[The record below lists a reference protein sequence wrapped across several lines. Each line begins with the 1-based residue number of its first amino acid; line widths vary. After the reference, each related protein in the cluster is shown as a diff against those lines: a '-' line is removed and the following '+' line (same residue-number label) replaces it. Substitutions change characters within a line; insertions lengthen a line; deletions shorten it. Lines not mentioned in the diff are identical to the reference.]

1 MLDKE
6 SLKLLL
12 VEDDE
17 DDYTLTSAVL
27 RDIAGVAIA
36 MTWVK
41 TLEAALAALHTQ
53 SFDVCL
59 SDYHL
64 GKHTGIDLLN
74 ATAAQGFTVPI
85 IMLTGQ
91 SDRGIDLAAMGAGA
105 ADYLIKADITP
116 VMVERSI
123 RYTLNH
129 ARTLAALKE
138 KEQQYALVAQ
148 AANDG
153 IWDWNW
159 QTQTIYFSPRWLAIL
174 GYKSDEFQPTLKEWT
189 DQIHPEDQA
198 RFETELKHHQSG
210 QNTVFRSEYRI
221 RHKDDS
227 YRWVLSQGMAV
238 RDAHGCI
245 LRIAGSQTDLTHH
258 VALFDQLTGLP
269 SRALFLEQ
277 LRRAFSRTE
286 RQSEYLLAVLFL
298 DCDRFKVV
306 NDSLGHAI
314 GDRLLQAV
322 AQRLEEALRPGDVVA
337 RLGGDEFA
345 ILLENLSSRH
355 DAESIA
361 TRINQ
366 TLARPFALDGHTV
379 YISGSIGIAFNAV
392 HPQAAEAQ
400 QPEDL
405 LRDADTA
412 MYRAKAAGK
421 SQYAVFEGTMHEQ
434 AQRTLQLET
443 DLRRAIEAKE
453 FRLFYQPIWSLTTN
467 AMTGFEALIRWV
479 HPERGMVSPAEF
491 IPIAEETGL
500 ILPIGQWVIQE
511 ACRQMNVWRNKFPA
525 AHALTVSVNLSAKQF
540 SEPNLVGQIEATL
553 DRTDFPP
560 HRLKIEITET
570 MIVENHQAAVLILT
584 QLQALGVQIQ
594 VDDFG
599 TGYSSLSV
607 LHNLPL
613 DTLKIDISFIRLL
626 ETDPDNAEIVKVII
640 KLAHNLGMEAIAE
653 GVETQAQR
661 LRLKSLGCDFAQ
673 GYLLAKPLP
682 PLEIEQLMAVLEP
695 ALPSRETLQDQTP
708 TAVGSAF
715 HARLSSG

>member
-1 MLDKE
+1 MLAKE
-6 SLKLLL
+6 SLNLLL

-17 DDYTLTSAVL
+17 DDYALTSDVL
-27 RDIAGVAIA
+27 REISGVAMA
-36 MTWVK
+36 MTWVQ
-41 TLEAALAALHTQ
+41 TFEAALEALQTQ

-74 ATAAQGFTVPI
+74 ATAAQGVTVPI

-91 SDRGIDLAAMGAGA
+91 SDRGIDLAAMRAGA
-105 ADYLIKADITP
+105 ADYLVKADITP

-138 KEQQYALVAQ
+138 KEQQYVLVAQ

-174 GYKSDEFQPTLKEWT
+174 GYKSDELQPTFKEWT
-189 DQIHPEDQA
+189 DRIHPEDQI
-198 RFETELKHHQSG
+198 RFEVELNHHLSG
-210 QNTVFRSEYRI
+210 KNAVFRSEYRI
-221 RHKDDS
+221 RHQDDS

-238 RDAHGCI
+238 RDAQGCI

-322 AQRLEEALRPGDVVA
+322 AQRLEDSLRPGDVVA

-345 ILLENLSSRH
+345 ILLENLPSRRN
-355 DAESIA
+355 AEGIA

-366 TLARPFALDGHTV
+366 ALAMPFTLEGHTV

-392 HPQAAEAQ
+392 YSQEEEAQ
-400 QPEDL
+400 NPADL
-405 LRDADTA
+405 LRNADTA

-443 DLRRAIEAKE
+443 DLRRAIESQQ
-453 FRLFYQPIWSLTTN
+453 FQLFYQPIWSLNTN
-467 AMTGFEALIRWV
+467 VMTGFEALIRWN

-500 ILPIGQWVIQE
+500 ILPIGQWVLQE
-511 ACRQMNVWRNKFPA
+511 ACRQMNVWRNTFPA
-525 AHALTVSVNLSAKQF
+525 AHLLTISVNLSAKQF
-540 SEPNLVGQIEATL
+540 SEPNLVGQIQATL
-553 DRTDFPP
+553 DQTGLPP

-570 MIVENHQAAVLILT
+570 MIVENHHAAVQILT
-584 QLQALGVQIQ
+584 QLQTLGVQIQ

-607 LHNLPL
+607 LHSLPL
-613 DTLKIDISFIRLL
+613 DTLKIDISFIRLI

-673 GYLLAKPLP
+673 GYLLSKPLP
-682 PLEIEQLMAVLEP
+682 PVEIERLMAVPEA
-695 ALPSRETLQDQTP
+695 ALLIEETFKNKRPS
-708 TAVGSAF
+708 AIGSAF
-715 HARLSSG
+715 KPSP

>member
-1 MLDKE
+1 MLAKD

-17 DDYTLTSAVL
+17 DDYLLTSEVL
-27 RDIAGVAIA
+27 CEIAGVEIAI
-36 MTWVK
+36 TWVT
-41 TLEAALAALHTQ
+41 TLEMALDVLHTQ

-64 GKHTGIDLLN
+64 GQHTGLDLLN
-74 ATAAQGFTVPI
+74 ATIAQKLAVPI

-91 SDRGIDLAAMGAGA
+91 SDRDTDLAAMAAGA
-105 ADYLIKADITP
+105 SDYLIKADITP
-116 VMVERSI
+116 AMVERSI

-129 ARTLAALKE
+129 ASTLAALRE

-174 GYKSDEFQPTLKEWT
+174 GYDREELQSTPQEWI
-189 DQIHPEDQA
+189 DRIHTEDKA
-198 RFETELKHHQSG
+198 RFEVELESHLSG
-210 QNTVFRSEYRI
+210 ENAVFRSEYRI
-221 RHKDDS
+221 LHKDET
-227 YRWVLSQGMAV
+227 YRWVLSQGLAV
-238 RDAHGCI
+238 RNAQGSV

-277 LRRAFSRTE
+277 LKRAFSRAE
-286 RQSEYLLAVLFL
+286 RQSGYQLAVLFL

-314 GDRLLQAV
+314 GDQLLQAV
-322 AQRLEEALRPGDVVA
+322 AQRLEDSLRPGDVVA

-345 ILLENLSSRH
+345 ILLENLQSPQ
-355 DAESIA
+355 DAEHIA

-366 TLARPFALDGHTV
+366 SLTKFFSLEGHTV
-379 YISGSIGIAFNAV
+379 YISGSIGIAFNSQ
-392 HPQAAEAQ
+392 HSQ

-434 AQRTLQLET
+434 AQRSLQLET
-443 DLRRAIEAKE
+443 DLRCAIEAE
-453 FRLFYQPIWSLTTN
+453 QFQLFYQPIWSLETN
-467 AMTGFEALIRWV
+467 SITGFEALIRWP
-479 HPERGMVSPAEF
+479 HSERGMISPAEF

-500 ILPIGQWVIQE
+500 IVPIGQWVIQE
-511 ACRQMNVWRNKFPA
+511 ACRQMKIWKDQFPSA
-525 AHALTVSVNLSAKQF
+525 QPLTVSVNLSARQF
-540 SEPNLVGQIEATL
+540 SDPNLVSHIQSTL
-553 DRTDFPP
+553 AQTGFPP

-570 MIVENHQAAVLILT
+570 MIVENHQAAVQILT
-584 QLQALGVQIQ
+584 QLQAIGIQIQ

-613 DTLKIDISFIRLL
+613 DTLKIDISFVRLL

-640 KLAHNLGMEAIAE
+640 KLAQNLGMVAIAE
-653 GVETQAQR
+653 GVETQSQ
-661 LRLKSLGCDFAQ
+661 LRQLKALGCDFAQ

-682 PLEIEQLMAVLEP
+682 PLEIERLVAALEP
-695 ALPSRETLQDQTP
+695 AL
-708 TAVGSAF
+708 
-715 HARLSSG
+715 LSQIKG

>member
-1 MLDKE
+1 MLAKE
-6 SLKLLL
+6 SLQLLL

-17 DDYTLTSAVL
+17 DDYLLTSDVL
-27 RDIAGVAIA
+27 SEISGVAIA
-36 MTWVK
+36 ITWVA
-41 TLEAALAALHTQ
+41 TLEAALEVLQTQ
-53 SFDVCL
+53 YFDVCL

-64 GKHTGIDLLN
+64 GKHTGLDLLH
-74 ATAAQGFTVPI
+74 AAIARNLAVPI

-91 SDRGIDLAAMGAGA
+91 GDRDTDLAAMEAGA
-105 ADYLIKADITP
+105 ADYLVKADITP
-116 VMVERSI
+116 AMVERSI

-129 ARTLAALKE
+129 TRTLAALKE
-138 KEQQYALVAQ
+138 KEQQYALVTQ

-174 GYKSDEFQPTLKEWT
+174 GYESDELQPTPQEWI
-189 DQIHPEDQA
+189 DRIHSEDKI
-198 RFETELKHHQSG
+198 RFEAELKQHLSG
-210 QNTVFRSEYRI
+210 ENAVFRSEYRI

-238 RDAHGCI
+238 RDALGCI
-245 LRIAGSQTDLTHH
+245 LRVAGSQTDLTHH

-277 LRRAFSRTE
+277 LKRAFSRTE
-286 RQSEYLLAVLFL
+286 RQSEYQLAVLFL

-314 GDRLLQAV
+314 GDQLLQAV
-322 AQRLEEALRPGDVVA
+322 AQRLEESLRPGDVVA

-345 ILLENLSSRH
+345 ILLENLQSH
-355 DAESIA
+355 QDAEYIA

-366 TLARPFALDGHTV
+366 ALVRPFTLNGHTV

-392 HPQAAEAQ
+392 HTQETKPQ

-443 DLRRAIEAKE
+443 DLRRAIEAKQ

-467 AMTGFEALIRWV
+467 RITGFEALIRWV
-479 HPERGMVSPAEF
+479 HPERGLVSPAEF

-500 ILPIGQWVIQE
+500 ILPIGQWVIKE
-511 ACRQMNVWRNKFPA
+511 ACRQMNVWRERFLA
-525 AHALTVSVNLSAKQF
+525 AQPLTVSVNLSARQF
-540 SEPNLVGQIEATL
+540 SQPNLVSQIQATL
-553 DRTDFPP
+553 DRSKFPP
-560 HRLKIEITET
+560 HRFKIEITET
-570 MIVENHQAAVLILT
+570 MIVENRQTAVLILT
-584 QLQALGVQIQ
+584 QLQTLGVQIQ

-626 ETDPDNAEIVKVII
+626 ETDPENAEIVKVII
-640 KLAHNLGMEAIAE
+640 KLAQNLGMVAIAE
-653 GVETQAQR
+653 GVETQAQ
-661 LRLKSLGCDFAQ
+661 LRHLKALGCDFAQ

-682 PLEIEQLMAVLEP
+682 PLEIEALMAALDP
-695 ALPSRETLQDQTP
+695 ALLKQ
-708 TAVGSAF
+708 GN
-715 HARLSSG
+715 G

>member
-1 MLDKE
+1 MLAKE

-27 RDIAGVAIA
+27 REICGVAIA
-36 MTWVK
+36 VTWVE
-41 TLEAALAALHTQ
+41 TFDAALEALQTQ

-64 GKHTGIDLLN
+64 GKHTGIDLLH
-74 ATAAQGFTVPI
+74 ATAAQGSTVPI

-105 ADYLIKADITP
+105 ADYLVKADITP

-174 GYKSDEFQPTLKEWT
+174 GYKSDELQPTSQEWT
-189 DQIHPEDQA
+189 DRIHPEDQA
-198 RFETELKHHQSG
+198 RFEVELEHHLSG
-210 QNTVFRSEYRI
+210 QNAVFRSEYRI
-221 RHKDDS
+221 RHKDGS

-238 RDAHGCI
+238 RDAQGCI

-258 VALFDQLTGLP
+258 VALFDQLTSLP

-314 GDRLLQAV
+314 GDRLLQEV
-322 AQRLEEALRPGDVVA
+322 AQRLEASLRPGDVVA

-345 ILLENLSSRH
+345 ILLENLQSPQ
-355 DAESIA
+355 DAEHIA
-361 TRINQ
+361 IRINQ
-366 TLARPFALDGHTV
+366 ALTRPFSLMGHTV
-379 YISGSIGIAFNAV
+379 YISGSIGIAFNIP
-392 HPQAAEAQ
+392 HFDRRYAQ
-400 QPEDL
+400 NPEDL

-421 SQYAVFEGTMHEQ
+421 SQYAVFEGVMHEQ

-443 DLRRAIEAKE
+443 DLRRAIEAKQ
-453 FRLFYQPIWSLTTN
+453 FQLFYQPIWSLSTD
-467 AMTGFEALIRWV
+467 AMTGFEALIRWN

-511 ACRQMNVWRNKFPA
+511 ACRQMNVWRNEFSA
-525 AHALTVSVNLSAKQF
+525 ARALTVSVNLSAKQL
-540 SEPNLVGQIEATL
+540 SEPNLVDQIQATL
-553 DRTDFPP
+553 DQTGFPP

-570 MIVENHQAAVLILT
+570 MIVENHQAAVQILT
-584 QLQALGVQIQ
+584 QLQTLGVQIQ

-607 LHNLPL
+607 LHSLPL
-613 DTLKIDISFIRLL
+613 DTLKIDISFVRLL
-626 ETDPDNAEIVKVII
+626 ETDPENAEIVKVII

-661 LRLKSLGCDFAQ
+661 LQLKSLGCDFAQ

-682 PLEIEQLMAVLEP
+682 PLEIERLLATPQP
-695 ALPSRETLQDQTP
+695 ALLSREMRKDKKPATVVTTQ
-708 TAVGSAF
+708 
-715 HARLSSG
+715 

>member
-1 MLDKE
+1 MLAKD

-17 DDYTLTSAVL
+17 DDYLLTSEVL
-27 RDIAGVAIA
+27 CEIAGVDIAI
-36 MTWVK
+36 TWVT
-41 TLEAALAALHTQ
+41 TLEAALDVLHTQ
-53 SFDVCL
+53 CFDVCL

-64 GKHTGIDLLN
+64 GQHTGLDLLN
-74 ATAAQGFTVPI
+74 ATIAQKLAVPI

-91 SDRGIDLAAMGAGA
+91 SDRDTDLAAMAAGA
-105 ADYLIKADITP
+105 SDYLIKADITSA
-116 VMVERSI
+116 MVERSI

-129 ARTLAALKE
+129 ASTLAALKE

-174 GYKSDEFQPTLKEWT
+174 GYELEELQSTPQEWI
-189 DQIHPEDQA
+189 DRIHAEDKT
-198 RFETELKHHQSG
+198 RFEVELESHLSG
-210 QNTVFRSEYRI
+210 ENAVFRSEYRI
-221 RHKDDS
+221 LHKDET
-227 YRWVLSQGMAV
+227 YRWVLSQGLAV
-238 RDAHGCI
+238 RDAQGCV
-245 LRIAGSQTDLTHH
+245 LRVAGSQTDLTHH

-277 LRRAFSRTE
+277 LKRAFSRAE
-286 RQSEYLLAVLFL
+286 RQSGYQLAVLFL
-298 DCDRFKVV
+298 DCDRFKFV

-314 GDRLLQAV
+314 GDQLLQAV
-322 AQRLEEALRPGDVVA
+322 AQRLEDSLRPGDVVA

-345 ILLENLSSRH
+345 ILLENLQSPQ
-355 DAESIA
+355 DAEHIA

-366 TLARPFALDGHTV
+366 ALTKFFSLEGHTV
-379 YISGSIGIAFNAV
+379 YISGSIGIAFNSL
-392 HPQAAEAQ
+392 HSQ

-434 AQRTLQLET
+434 AQRSLQLET
-443 DLRRAIEAKE
+443 DLRCAIEAE
-453 FRLFYQPIWSLTTN
+453 QFQLFYQPIWSLATN
-467 AMTGFEALIRWV
+467 SITGFEALIRWP
-479 HPERGMVSPAEF
+479 HSERGMISPAEF

-500 ILPIGQWVIQE
+500 IVPIGQWVIQE
-511 ACRQMNVWRNKFPA
+511 ACRQMKIWKDQFPSA
-525 AHALTVSVNLSAKQF
+525 QPLTVSVNLSARQF
-540 SEPNLVGQIEATL
+540 SDPNLVSHIQSTL
-553 DRTDFPP
+553 AQTGFPP

-570 MIVENHQAAVLILT
+570 MIVENHQAAVQILT
-584 QLQALGVQIQ
+584 QLQAIGIQIQ

-613 DTLKIDISFIRLL
+613 DTLKIDISFVRLL

-640 KLAHNLGMEAIAE
+640 KLAQNLGMVAIAE
-653 GVETQAQR
+653 GVETQSQ
-661 LRLKSLGCDFAQ
+661 LRQLKALGCDFAQ

-682 PLEIEQLMAVLEP
+682 PMEIERLVAALEP
-695 ALPSRETLQDQTP
+695 A
-708 TAVGSAF
+708 
-715 HARLSSG
+715 RLSQIKG

>member
-1 MLDKE
+1 MLAKD

-17 DDYTLTSAVL
+17 DDYLLTSEVL
-27 RDIAGVAIA
+27 CEIAGVEIAI
-36 MTWVK
+36 TWVT
-41 TLEAALAALHTQ
+41 TLEMALDVLHTQ

-64 GKHTGIDLLN
+64 GQHTGLDLLN
-74 ATAAQGFTVPI
+74 ATIAQKLAVPI

-91 SDRGIDLAAMGAGA
+91 SDRDTDLAAMAAGA
-105 ADYLIKADITP
+105 SDYLVKTDITP
-116 VMVERSI
+116 AMVERSI

-129 ARTLAALKE
+129 ASTLAALRE

-174 GYKSDEFQPTLKEWT
+174 GYDREELQSTPQEWI
-189 DQIHPEDQA
+189 DRIHTEDKA
-198 RFETELKHHQSG
+198 RFEVELESHLSG
-210 QNTVFRSEYRI
+210 ENAVFRSEYRI
-221 RHKDDS
+221 LHKDET
-227 YRWVLSQGMAV
+227 YRWVLSQGLAV
-238 RDAHGCI
+238 RNAQGSV

-277 LRRAFSRTE
+277 LKRAFSRAE
-286 RQSEYLLAVLFL
+286 RQSGYQLAVLFL

-314 GDRLLQAV
+314 GDQLLQAV
-322 AQRLEEALRPGDVVA
+322 AQRLEDSLRPGDVVA

-345 ILLENLSSRH
+345 ILLENLQSPQ
-355 DAESIA
+355 DAEHIA

-366 TLARPFALDGHTV
+366 SLTKFFSLEGHTV
-379 YISGSIGIAFNAV
+379 YISGSIGIAFNSQ
-392 HPQAAEAQ
+392 HSQ

-434 AQRTLQLET
+434 AQRSLQLET
-443 DLRRAIEAKE
+443 DLRCAIEAE
-453 FRLFYQPIWSLTTN
+453 QFQLFYQPIWSLETN
-467 AMTGFEALIRWV
+467 SITGFEALIRWP
-479 HPERGMVSPAEF
+479 HSERGMISPAEF

-500 ILPIGQWVIQE
+500 IVPIGQWVIQE
-511 ACRQMNVWRNKFPA
+511 ACRQMKIWKDQFPSA
-525 AHALTVSVNLSAKQF
+525 QPLTVSVNLSARQF
-540 SEPNLVGQIEATL
+540 SDPNLVSHIQSTL
-553 DRTDFPP
+553 AQTGFPP

-570 MIVENHQAAVLILT
+570 MIVENHQAAVQILT
-584 QLQALGVQIQ
+584 QLQAIGIQIQ

-613 DTLKIDISFIRLL
+613 DTLKIDISFVRLL

-640 KLAHNLGMEAIAE
+640 KLAQNLGMVAIAE
-653 GVETQAQR
+653 GVETQSQ
-661 LRLKSLGCDFAQ
+661 LRQLKALGCDFAQ

-682 PLEIEQLMAVLEP
+682 PLEIERLVAALEP
-695 ALPSRETLQDQTP
+695 A
-708 TAVGSAF
+708 
-715 HARLSSG
+715 RLSQIKG

>member
-1 MLDKE
+1 MLAKD
-6 SLKLLL
+6 SLQLLL

-17 DDYTLTSAVL
+17 DDYLLASDVL
-27 RDIAGVAIA
+27 SEISGVDIAI
-36 MTWVK
+36 TWV
-41 TLEAALAALHTQ
+41 TTIEAALKILQTQ
-53 SFDVCL
+53 FFDVCL
-59 SDYHL
+59 SDYQL
-64 GKHTGIDLLN
+64 GKDTGLDLLDA
-74 ATAAQGFTVPI
+74 ATAQKLTVPI

-91 SDRGIDLAAMGAGA
+91 SDRETDLAAMAAGA
-105 ADYLIKADITP
+105 ADYLVKTDLTP
-116 VMVERSI
+116 ALVERSI

-129 ARTLAALKE
+129 AHTLAALKE

-159 QTQTIYFSPRWLAIL
+159 QTQIIYFSPRWLAIL
-174 GYKSDEFQPTLKEWT
+174 GYESNELQPTLQEWV
-189 DQIHPEDQA
+189 DRIHSEDKA
-198 RFETELKHHQSG
+198 RFEGELQTHLSG
-210 QNTVFRSEYRI
+210 ENAVFRSEYRI

-227 YRWVLSQGMAV
+227 YRWVLSQGLAV
-238 RDAHGCI
+238 RDAQGCV

-277 LRRAFSRTE
+277 LRRTFSRTE
-286 RQSEYLLAVLFL
+286 RQSSYRLAVLFL

-322 AQRLEEALRPGDVVA
+322 AQRLEESLRPGDVVA

-345 ILLENLSSRH
+345 ILLENLQSH
-355 DAESIA
+355 QDAEYVA

-366 TLARPFALDGHTV
+366 ALARPFNLNGHTV
-379 YISGSIGIAFNAV
+379 YISVSIGIAFNNV
-392 HPQAAEAQ
+392 HSQ

-434 AQRTLQLET
+434 AQRSLQLET
-443 DLRRAIEAKE
+443 DLRRAIETKQ
-453 FRLFYQPIWSLTTN
+453 FQLFYQPIWSLATN
-467 AMTGFEALIRWV
+467 AMTGFEALIRWP
-479 HPERGMVSPAEF
+479 HPTRGMILPAEF

-511 ACRQMNVWRNKFPA
+511 ACRQMNLWKEQFPTVQPF
-525 AHALTVSVNLSAKQF
+525 TVSVNLSAKQF
-540 SEPNLVGQIEATL
+540 SEPNLVEQIQATL
-553 DRTDFPP
+553 NQTGFPP

-570 MIVENHQAAVLILT
+570 MIVENHQVAVQILT
-584 QLQALGVQIQ
+584 QLQALGIQIQ

-613 DTLKIDISFIRLL
+613 DTLKVDISFVRLL
-626 ETDPDNAEIVKVII
+626 KTDPDNAEIVKVII
-640 KLAHNLGMEAIAE
+640 KLAQNLGMEAIAE
-653 GVETQAQR
+653 GVETQAQ
-661 LRLKSLGCDFAQ
+661 LLQLKTLGCDFAQ

-682 PLEIEQLMAVLEP
+682 PLEIERLMAALEP
-695 ALPSRETLQDQTP
+695 A
-708 TAVGSAF
+708 
-715 HARLSSG
+715 RLNQGNNS

>member
-1 MLDKE
+1 MLAKD

-27 RDIAGVAIA
+27 REISGVAIA
-36 MTWVK
+36 ITWVT
-41 TLEAALAALHTQ
+41 TLEAALEALQTQ

-59 SDYHL
+59 SDFHL
-64 GKHTGIDLLN
+64 GKHTGLDLLN
-74 ATAAQGFTVPI
+74 AKVIQGFTVPI

-91 SDRGIDLAAMGAGA
+91 SDHGTDLAAMGAGA
-105 ADYLIKADITP
+105 ADYLVKAEITP
-116 VMVERSI
+116 AMVERSI

-129 ARTLAALKE
+129 AKTLTALQE

-159 QTQTIYFSPRWLAIL
+159 HTQTIYFSPRWIAIL
-174 GYKSDEFQPTLKEWT
+174 GYELEEFQATPKEWI
-189 DQIHPEDQA
+189 DRVHKEDKA
-198 RFETELKHHQSG
+198 RFEMELRNHLSG
-210 QNTVFRSEYRI
+210 KNAVFRSEYRI

-227 YRWVLSQGMAV
+227 YRWVLSQGMVV
-238 RDAHGCI
+238 RDAQGCI

-286 RQSEYLLAVLFL
+286 RQSEYQLAVLFL

-314 GDRLLQAV
+314 GDQLLQAV
-322 AQRLEEALRPGDVVA
+322 AQRLEDSLRPGDVVA

-345 ILLENLSSRH
+345 ILLENLQSH
-355 DAESIA
+355 QDAEYIA

-366 TLARPFALDGHTV
+366 ALVRPFSLSGLTV
-379 YISGSIGIAFNAV
+379 YISASIGIAFNEL
-392 HPQAAEAQ
+392 HAQ
-400 QPEDL
+400 SHAQKPEDL

-412 MYRAKAAGK
+412 MYHAKAAGK
-421 SQYAVFEGTMHEQ
+421 SQYAVFKTTMHEQ

-443 DLRRAIEAKE
+443 DLRCAIEAE
-453 FRLFYQPIWSLTTN
+453 QFQLFYQPIWSLTTN
-467 AMTGFEALIRWV
+467 AITGFEALIRWF
-479 HPERGMVSPAEF
+479 HPTRGMVSPAEF

-525 AHALTVSVNLSAKQF
+525 AQLLTVSVNLSAKQF
-540 SEPNLVGQIEATL
+540 SEPNLVGQIQATL
-553 DRTDFPP
+553 VKTGFPA

-570 MIVENHQAAVLILT
+570 MIVENHKAAVQILT
-584 QLQALGVQIQ
+584 QLQNLGVQIQ

-661 LRLKSLGCDFAQ
+661 RQLKALGCDFAQ

-682 PLEIEQLMAVLEP
+682 SLETERLLAALIPVL
-695 ALPSRETLQDQTP
+695 L
-708 TAVGSAF
+708 
-715 HARLSSG
+715 

>member
-1 MLDKE
+1 MLAKD

-17 DDYTLTSAVL
+17 DDYLLTSEVL
-27 RDIAGVAIA
+27 CEIAGVEIAI
-36 MTWVK
+36 TWVT
-41 TLEAALAALHTQ
+41 TLEMALDVLHTQ

-64 GKHTGIDLLN
+64 GQHTGLDLLN
-74 ATAAQGFTVPI
+74 ATIAQKLAVPI

-91 SDRGIDLAAMGAGA
+91 SDRDTDLAAMAAGA
-105 ADYLIKADITP
+105 SDYLVKTDITP
-116 VMVERSI
+116 AMVERSI

-129 ARTLAALKE
+129 ASTLAALRE

-174 GYKSDEFQPTLKEWT
+174 GYDREELQSTPQEWI
-189 DQIHPEDQA
+189 DRIHTEDKA
-198 RFETELKHHQSG
+198 RFEVELESHLSG
-210 QNTVFRSEYRI
+210 ENAVFRSEYRI
-221 RHKDDS
+221 LHKDET
-227 YRWVLSQGMAV
+227 YRWVLSQGLAV
-238 RDAHGCI
+238 RNAQGSV

-277 LRRAFSRTE
+277 LKRAFSRAE
-286 RQSEYLLAVLFL
+286 RQSGYQLAVLFL

-314 GDRLLQAV
+314 GDQLLQAV
-322 AQRLEEALRPGDVVA
+322 AQRLEDSLRPGDVVA

-345 ILLENLSSRH
+345 ILLENLQSPQ
-355 DAESIA
+355 DAEHIA

-366 TLARPFALDGHTV
+366 SLTKFFSLEGHTV
-379 YISGSIGIAFNAV
+379 YISGSIGIAFNSQ
-392 HPQAAEAQ
+392 HSQ

-434 AQRTLQLET
+434 AQRSLQLET
-443 DLRRAIEAKE
+443 DLRCAIEAE
-453 FRLFYQPIWSLTTN
+453 QFQLFYQPIWSLETN
-467 AMTGFEALIRWV
+467 SITGFEALIRWP
-479 HPERGMVSPAEF
+479 HSERGMISPAEF

-500 ILPIGQWVIQE
+500 IVPIGQWVIQE
-511 ACRQMNVWRNKFPA
+511 ACRQMKIWKDQFPSA
-525 AHALTVSVNLSAKQF
+525 QPLTVSVNLSARQF
-540 SEPNLVGQIEATL
+540 SDPNLVSHIQSTL
-553 DRTDFPP
+553 AQTGFPP

-570 MIVENHQAAVLILT
+570 MIVENHQAAVQILT
-584 QLQALGVQIQ
+584 QLQAIGIQIQ

-613 DTLKIDISFIRLL
+613 DTLKIDISFVRLL

-640 KLAHNLGMEAIAE
+640 KLAQNLGMVAIAE
-653 GVETQAQR
+653 GVETQSQ
-661 LRLKSLGCDFAQ
+661 LRQLKALGCDFAQ

-682 PLEIEQLMAVLEP
+682 PLEIERLVAALEP
-695 ALPSRETLQDQTP
+695 AL
-708 TAVGSAF
+708 
-715 HARLSSG
+715 LSQIKG

>member
-1 MLDKE
+1 MLAKD

-27 RDIAGVAIA
+27 REIFGMAIA
-36 MTWVK
+36 MTWVE
-41 TLEAALAALHTQ
+41 TFEAALDALQTQ

-91 SDRGIDLAAMGAGA
+91 SDLGIDLAAMGAGA
-105 ADYLIKADITP
+105 ADYLVKADITP

-174 GYKSDEFQPTLKEWT
+174 GYDLNELQSTPKEWI
-189 DQIHPEDQA
+189 DRIHSEDKA
-198 RFETELKHHQSG
+198 RFEVELRNHLSG
-210 QNTVFRSEYRI
+210 KNAVFRSEYRI

-227 YRWVLSQGMAV
+227 YRWVLSQGMVV

-322 AQRLEEALRPGDVVA
+322 AQRLEDALRPGDVVA

-345 ILLENLSSRH
+345 ILLENLPSQH
-355 DAESIA
+355 HAECIA

-366 TLARPFALDGHTV
+366 ALARPFALDGHTV

-392 HPQAAEAQ
+392 HPQAEAQ
-400 QPEDL
+400 QPADL

-443 DLRRAIEAKE
+443 DLRRAIEAKQ
-453 FRLFYQPIWSLTTN
+453 FKLFYQPIWSLTTN

-511 ACRQMNVWRNKFPA
+511 ACRQMNDWRNEFPA
-525 AHALTVSVNLSAKQF
+525 AHLLTVSVNLSAKQL
-540 SEPNLVGQIEATL
+540 SEPNLVGQIQATL
-553 DRTDFPP
+553 DQTGFPP

-607 LHNLPL
+607 LHSLPL

-653 GVETQAQR
+653 GVETQSQR
-661 LRLKSLGCDFAQ
+661 RQLKSLGCDFAQ

-682 PLEIEQLMAVLEP
+682 PLEIEQLMAVSDRPPSTP
-695 ALPSRETLQDQTP
+695 ARGDRSPTL
-708 TAVGSAF
+708 
-715 HARLSSG
+715 HSSPL

>member
-1 MLDKE
+1 MLVKD

-17 DDYTLTSAVL
+17 DDYLLTSDVL
-27 RDIAGVAIA
+27 REIPGVAIA
-36 MTWVK
+36 ITWVT
-41 TLEAALAALHTQ
+41 TLEAALDLLQTQ
-53 SFDVCL
+53 FFDVCL

-64 GKHTGIDLLN
+64 GQHTGLDLLN
-74 ATAAQGFTVPI
+74 ATLAQSLAVPI

-91 SDRGIDLAAMGAGA
+91 SDRDTDLAAMEAGA
-105 ADYLIKADITP
+105 SDYLVKADITP
-116 VMVERSI
+116 AMVERSI

-129 ARTLAALKE
+129 TRTLAALKE

-153 IWDWNW
+153 IWDWNL
-159 QTQTIYFSPRWLAIL
+159 QTQTIYFSPRWLTII
-174 GYKSDEFQPTLKEWT
+174 GYELDEFQSTPQEWI
-189 DQIHPEDQA
+189 DRIHTEDKV
-198 RFETELKHHQSG
+198 RFEVELKSHLSG
-210 QNTVFRSEYRI
+210 ENAVFRSEYRI
-221 RHKDDS
+221 RHKDDT
-227 YRWVLSQGMAV
+227 YRWVLSQGVAV
-238 RDAHGCI
+238 RDAQGSV

-277 LRRAFSRTE
+277 LKRAFSRIE
-286 RQSEYLLAVLFL
+286 RQSGYQLAVLFL

-314 GDRLLQAV
+314 GDQLLQAV
-322 AQRLEEALRPGDVVA
+322 AQRLEDSLRPGDVVA

-345 ILLENLSSRH
+345 ILLENLQSLQS
-355 DAESIA
+355 AEYIA
-361 TRINQ
+361 RRINQ
-366 TLARPFALDGHTV
+366 SLAKPFDLKGHTV
-379 YISGSIGIAFNAV
+379 YISGSIGIAFNDL
-392 HPQAAEAQ
+392 PSQ

-434 AQRTLQLET
+434 AQRSLQLET
-443 DLRRAIEAKE
+443 DLRQAIETE
-453 FRLFYQPIWSLTTN
+453 QFQLFYQPIWSLETN
-467 AMTGFEALIRWV
+467 AITGFEALIRWP
-479 HPERGMVSPAEF
+479 HPTRGMISPADF

-525 AHALTVSVNLSAKQF
+525 ARLLTVSVNLSARQF
-540 SEPNLVGQIEATL
+540 SEPNLVGQIQAAL
-553 DRTDFPP
+553 DQTGFPP

-570 MIVENHQAAVLILT
+570 MIVENQKVAVQTLT
-584 QLQALGVQIQ
+584 QLQALGIQIQ

-607 LHNLPL
+607 LHSLPL
-613 DTLKIDISFIRLL
+613 DTLKIDISFVRLL

-640 KLAHNLGMEAIAE
+640 KLAQNLGMMAIAE
-653 GVETQAQR
+653 GVETQSQ
-661 LRLKSLGCDFAQ
+661 LLQLKALGCDFAQ

-682 PLEIEQLMAVLEP
+682 PVEIDRLIGVLEP
-695 ALPSRETLQDQTP
+695 AL
-708 TAVGSAF
+708 G
-715 HARLSSG
+715 

>member
-1 MLDKE
+1 MLAKH
-6 SLKLLL
+6 SLRLLL

-17 DDYTLTSAVL
+17 DDYLLTSEVL
-27 RDIAGVAIA
+27 YEIAGVEIVI
-36 MTWVK
+36 TWV
-41 TLEAALAALHTQ
+41 TSMEDALKVLQTQ
-53 SFDVCL
+53 CFDVCL

-64 GKHTGIDLLN
+64 GQYTGLDLLN
-74 ATAAQGFTVPI
+74 AAIAQNLAVPI

-91 SDRGIDLAAMGAGA
+91 SDRDTDLAAMAAGA
-105 ADYLIKADITP
+105 SDYLVKADITP
-116 VMVERSI
+116 AMVERSI

-129 ARTLAALKE
+129 AHTLAALKE

-153 IWDWNW
+153 IWDWNL

-174 GYKSDEFQPTLKEWT
+174 GYELDQFQPTPQSWI
-189 DQIHPEDQA
+189 DQIHVEDQA
-198 RFETELKHHQSG
+198 RFEVELKNHLSG
-210 QNTVFRSEYRI
+210 ENAVFRSEHRI
-221 RHKDDS
+221 RHKDGT
-227 YRWVLSQGMAV
+227 YRWVLSQGLAV
-238 RDAHGCI
+238 RDVQGCA

-277 LRRAFSRTE
+277 LKRAFSRIE
-286 RQSEYLLAVLFL
+286 RQSGYQLAVMFL

-322 AQRLEEALRPGDVVA
+322 AQRLEDSLRPGDVVA

-345 ILLENLSSRH
+345 ILLENLRSPH
-355 DAESIA
+355 DAEYIA

-366 TLARPFALDGHTV
+366 ALASPFSLNGHTV
-379 YISGSIGIAFNAV
+379 YISGSIGIAFNDL
-392 HPQAAEAQ
+392 HSQ

-412 MYRAKAAGK
+412 MYCAKAAGK
-421 SQYAVFEGTMHEQ
+421 SQYAVFEGSMHEQ
-434 AQRTLQLET
+434 AQRSLQLET
-443 DLRRAIEAKE
+443 DLRCAIDAEQ

-467 AMTGFEALIRWV
+467 AITGFEALIRWT
-479 HPERGMVSPAEF
+479 HPIRGTISPAEF

-511 ACRQMNVWRNKFPA
+511 ACRQMNVWRETFPEA
-525 AHALTVSVNLSAKQF
+525 QRLTVSVNLSAKQF
-540 SEPNLVGQIEATL
+540 SEPNLVSQIQSALHQTG
-553 DRTDFPP
+553 FPP

-570 MIVENHQAAVLILT
+570 MIVENHQAAVQTLT
-584 QLQALGVQIQ
+584 QLQALGIQIQ

-607 LHNLPL
+607 LHRLPL

-640 KLAHNLGMEAIAE
+640 KLAQNLGMVAIAE
-653 GVETQAQR
+653 GVETQSQLLQ
-661 LRLKSLGCDFAQ
+661 LRALGCDFAQ

-682 PLEIEQLMAVLEP
+682 PQQIESLICDLSEH
-695 ALPSRETLQDQTP
+695 P
-708 TAVGSAF
+708 TVE
-715 HARLSSG
+715 

>member
-1 MLDKE
+1 MLGKDA
-6 SLKLLL
+6 LKLLL

-17 DDYTLTSAVL
+17 DDYLLTSDVLSEISSVSIAV
-27 RDIAGVAIA
+27 
-36 MTWVK
+36 TWV
-41 TLEAALAALHTQ
+41 TTMETALEILRTQ
-53 SFDVCL
+53 AFDVCL
-59 SDYHL
+59 SDYQL
-64 GKHTGIDLLN
+64 GKNTGIELLN
-74 ATAAQGFTVPI
+74 AAAAQHLTVPI

-91 SDRGIDLAAMGAGA
+91 SNRDTDLAAMKAGA
-105 ADYLIKADITP
+105 SDYLVKADITP
-116 VMVERSI
+116 AMVERSI

-129 ARTLAALKE
+129 ALTLAALKE

-148 AANDG
+148 ASNDG

-159 QTQTIYFSPRWLAIL
+159 QTRTIYFSPRWLAIL
-174 GYKSDEFQPTLKEWT
+174 GYELHELRPTPQEWV
-189 DQIHPEDQA
+189 DRIHPEDKA
-198 RFETELKHHQSG
+198 RVEVELRSHLSG
-210 QNTVFRSEYRI
+210 EKAVFRSEYRI

-227 YRWVLSQGMAV
+227 YRWVLSQGLAV
-238 RDAHGCI
+238 RDDRGSI

-258 VALFDQLTGLP
+258 VALFDQLTRLP

-277 LRRAFSRTE
+277 LRRAFSRIE
-286 RQSEYLLAVLFL
+286 RQSGYQLAVLFL

-322 AQRLEEALRPGDVVA
+322 AQRLEDSLRPGDVVA

-345 ILLENLSSRH
+345 ILLENLQSH
-355 DAESIA
+355 QDAEHIA

-366 TLARPFALDGHTV
+366 ALARPFNLQGHTV
-379 YISGSIGIAFNAV
+379 YISGSIGIAFNDRPA
-392 HPQAAEAQ
+392 QLSLSQ

-421 SQYAVFEGTMHEQ
+421 SQYAVFENTMHQQ
-434 AQRTLQLET
+434 AQRSLQLET
-443 DLRRAIEAKE
+443 DLRGAMESE
-453 FRLFYQPIWSLTTN
+453 QFQLFYQPIWSLATN
-467 AMTGFEALIRWV
+467 AIAGFEALIRWS
-479 HPERGMVSPAEF
+479 HPTRGPISPAEF

-511 ACRQMNVWRNKFPA
+511 ACRQMHLWQNQFPTA
-525 AHALTVSVNLSAKQF
+525 RSFTVSVNLSAKQF
-540 SEPNLVGQIEATL
+540 SETNLVKQIQATL
-553 DRTDFPP
+553 DRTGFPP

-570 MIVENHQAAVLILT
+570 MIVENPPAAVQILT
-584 QLQALGVQIQ
+584 QLQALGIQIQ

-599 TGYSSLSV
+599 TGYSSLSM
-607 LHNLPL
+607 LHSLPL

-640 KLAHNLGMEAIAE
+640 TLAQNLGMMAIAE
-653 GVETQAQR
+653 GVETESQ
-661 LRLKSLGCDFAQ
+661 LRQLKALGCDFAQ

-682 PLEIEQLMAVLEP
+682 PLEIERLLAALEP
-695 ALPSRETLQDQTP
+695 ALFS
-708 TAVGSAF
+708 
-715 HARLSSG
+715 